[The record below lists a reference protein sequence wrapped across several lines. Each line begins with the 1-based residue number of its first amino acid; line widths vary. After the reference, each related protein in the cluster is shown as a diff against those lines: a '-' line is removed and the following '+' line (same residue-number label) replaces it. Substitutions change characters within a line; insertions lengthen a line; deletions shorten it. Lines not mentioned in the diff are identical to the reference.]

1 MHQPIRWHE
10 WGEEAFAA
18 AQRENKPMLL
28 DIGAVWC
35 HWCHVMDRES
45 YDDPEIAAIVNENF
59 VAVKV
64 DRDERPDI
72 DSRYQAAVQAVS
84 GQGGWPLTAF
94 LTPDGKP
101 FYGGTYFPPSEGYGR
116 PSFRRVLLSIAAA
129 YKEKHGDVVEQA
141 KMVESAI
148 AQSESFARRDGKVS
162 GRVIAAIQESAVKM
176 FDPQHGGFGQAPKF
190 PHPSA
195 LELLIDRYARTS
207 RAELRSA
214 GQPGAAVP
222 TTDSQLRNVIVT
234 TLEHMARGGVY
245 DQLAGGFHRY
255 SVDERWVVPHFEK
268 MCYDN
273 SELLKNYVHAY
284 QATGEEFFAEV
295 ARDIIRWM
303 DEWLSD
309 RERGGFYASQD
320 ADISMEDDGDYFTWT
335 LEEARAVLTEEE
347 AQVAALHYDI
357 NEVGE
362 MHHNPAKNVLYV
374 RAPIEEIGRRMN
386 LAPERVQELLVA
398 AKKKMYAAR
407 LERPTPYIDKTVYVG
422 WNSLCVSAYLEAA
435 RVLKLD
441 GARRFALRTLDRVLS
456 EAWRHPL
463 SRAADGGG
471 GPFGSRS
478 GQVRATLLHVV
489 SYSDPKAE
497 HRDVPGMLEDY
508 AFTALACLDAY
519 EATADLSYFKFG
531 RAIADAMIAGFFD
544 PTSGGF
550 FDSEP
555 ASDGKKFGVLATPR
569 KPLQDSPTPAGN
581 PMAAIA
587 LMRLHHYTDEAG
599 YREKAEQT
607 LETFAGVAEQFGVF
621 AATYGIAAIHLLE
634 NPVQV
639 VVIADEA
646 DAGIADE
653 LYAAAVAPFAF
664 NKTTLRLKAS
674 QVVSGNLP
682 PALAGT
688 IPNLPQLRGGR
699 SFAVLCSGSTCQ
711 PPLFSAA
718 ALQDALA
725 QDQLDCYVIYLRQ
738 NTRFTETKKEGW
750 QVSMR
755 PVSPKIAC
763 PGFGLISRLRLV
775 TLVTLRLPP
784 A

>member
-1 MHQPIRWHE
+1 
-10 WGEEAFAA
+10 
-18 AQRENKPMLL
+18 
-28 DIGAVWC
+28 
-35 HWCHVMDRES
+35 
-45 YDDPEIAAIVNENF
+45 
-59 VAVKV
+59 VKV

-101 FYGGTYFPPSEGYGR
+101 FYGGTYFPPSDGYGR
-116 PSFRRVLLSIAAA
+116 PSFRRVLLSIANA
-129 YKEKHGDVVEQA
+129 YKEKNGDVVEQA

-148 AQSESFARRDGKVS
+148 AQSESFAGKDGRVS
-162 GRVIAAIQESAVKM
+162 GAIIAAIQTSALRM

-195 LELLIDRYARTS
+195 LDLLIERYALATS
-207 RAELRSA
+207 PAADSTEGPPFRKERERMAQPEL
-214 GQPGAAVP
+214 GN
-222 TTDSQLRNVIVT
+222 LIVS

-284 QATGEEFFAEV
+284 QATGSEFFAEV

-320 ADISMEDDGDYFTWT
+320 ADISMDDDGDYFTWT
-335 LEEARAVLTEEE
+335 LDEAHAVLTGEE
-347 AQVAALHYDI
+347 AEVAALHYDI

-374 RAPIEEIGRRMN
+374 RASVEEIAGRMK
-386 LAPERVQELLVA
+386 LTTGRVAELLGS

-407 LERPTPYIDKTVYVG
+407 LQRPTPYVDKTVYVG

-435 RVLKLD
+435 KVLNLTE
-441 GARRFALRTLDRVLS
+441 ARRFALRSLDRVLS
-456 EAWRHPL
+456 QAWKLRSRGNEEAGKSARSTP
-463 SRAADGGG
+463 SAPTGGL
-471 GPFGSRS
+471 
-478 GQVRATLLHVV
+478 LLHVV
-489 SYSDPKAE
+489 SYSDPEAS
-497 HRDVPGMLEDY
+497 HREVAGLLDDY

-519 EATADLSYFKFG
+519 EATADLSYFKFA
-531 RAIADAMIAGFFD
+531 RAITDAMIARFFD
-544 PTSGGF
+544 ATSGGF

-555 ASDGKKFGVLATPR
+555 AADGMSLGVLATRR

-587 LMRLHHYTDEAG
+587 LARLHHYTGDAS
-599 YREKAEQT
+599 YRDKAEQT
-607 LETFAGVAEQFGVF
+607 LETFAGVAEQFGIF
-621 AATYGIAAIHLLE
+621 AATYGIAVVHLLE
-634 NPVQV
+634 SPAQV
-639 VVIADEA
+639 VVIAEDI
-646 DAGIADE
+646 DSTRD

-664 NKTTLRLKAS
+664 NKTTLRLAAN
-674 QVVSGNLP
+674 QAVAENLP
-682 PALAGT
+682 PVLAAT
-688 IPNLPQLRGGR
+688 IPNLPELKSGKALSG
-699 SFAVLCSGSTCQ
+699 SFAVQCSGSACQ
-711 PPLFSAA
+711 PPVKDAVELRRTLET
-718 ALQDALA
+718 ALRTSL
-725 QDQLDCYVIYLRQ
+725 
-738 NTRFTETKKEGW
+738 
-750 QVSMR
+750 
-755 PVSPKIAC
+755 
-763 PGFGLISRLRLV
+763 
-775 TLVTLRLPP
+775 
-784 A
+784 